1 MKIALIILVALPL
14 LSIAQISIN
23 NSDMPSEGDTI
34 RTSSTINIGFID
46 FEETGPDYTWDF
58 TSLIPFTQ
66 SVDSFVAVSETPLF
80 YQLLFFFTANLAQQE
95 FEFDQFPGFEITDSY
110 RFYKNSSASFKE
122 VGFGVSLNGIPLPT
136 LYDDA
141 DVIYKFPVEYENVDS
156 SYSSYDFSIPG
167 LGYYGGWK
175 KRKNEVDGWG
185 EVSTPYGTFE
195 ALRMKTYVYQYDSL
209 YIDSLGFGLPIY
221 RELTEYRWLSE
232 DQGLPILQ
240 VTDNGILQTAA
251 YIDSVRTILAVAAED
266 ISEQKLHVYPNPVS
280 SSINVQTNLPVGKDY
295 HVELFNLQ
303 GQRVFVQNGIITDPT
318 LTIHLKGKNITS
330 GNYTMKLISGNE
342 VYVSKIIV
350 QRP

>member
-1 MKIALIILVALPL
+1 
-14 LSIAQISIN
+14 
-23 NSDMPSEGDTI
+23 MPSEGDTI